1 MNPHVWRVEYI
12 RENHLM
18 TKPVY
23 REALKVTG
31 VDFTNEINCAKVMQ
45 GAEQWGRQVSEV
57 AHSDIKNA
65 KEYLSNEQT
74 FQDMVLSPAFV
85 RENMMLVRLNNG
97 ELLLYAPVKIH
108 DETEFGR
115 FLENL
120 GTISWIVI
128 PSSEHNLQLPGI
140 IRKYPGA
147 KIIGSKTSETK
158 LNFINALP
166 RGKLDYDYTNEEE
179 LAKLNSELN
188 SEGLSLH
195 YIDGDCC
202 TNSLFCVA
210 QRVALECDIL
220 YTHAD
225 GEGFLMIDKQRF
237 RELLPSDFF
246 WRLFKFRLLSKPNS
260 PNGFLPPY
268 RFWAMDP
275 KLMWNFQLTPSKDD
289 GSSSGDM
296 ATSLRRVLALD
307 FDQAVGVHFRTMK
320 ADEFRRAVDLNW
332 NWLDGN
338 SLIDSPDDKETL
350 SH

>member
-1 MNPHVWRVEYI
+1 MEYI

-23 REALKVTG
+23 REAMKVTG
-31 VDFTNEINCAKVMQ
+31 VDFSQEINCAKVML
-45 GAEQWGRQVSEV
+45 GAEQWGREVSAV
-57 AHSDIKNA
+57 AHSDLINA
-65 KEYLSNEQT
+65 KEYLKNEET
-74 FQDMVLSPAFV
+74 FQEMVLSPAYV
-85 RENMMLVRLNNG
+85 RENMTVIRLNNG
-97 ELLLYAPVKIH
+97 ELVLYAPVKIH
-108 DETEFGR
+108 DETEFGK

-120 GTISWIVI
+120 GTVAWIVI

-147 KIIGSKTSETK
+147 KVIGSKTSEIK
-158 LNFINALP
+158 LNFVSGLP
-166 RGKLDYDYTNEEE
+166 RGKLDFDYTDHQQ
-179 LAKLNSELN
+179 LDKLNSELN

-195 YIDGDCC
+195 YIDGDCA

-210 QRVALECDIL
+210 QGVALECDIL

-237 RELLPSDFF
+237 RELHPSDFF

-275 KLMWNFQLTPSKDD
+275 KLMWNLQFTPAKDD
-289 GSSSGDM
+289 GSSCKDM
-296 ATSLRRVLALD
+296 ATSLRTVLALD
-307 FDQAVGVHFRTMK
+307 FDKAVGVHFRTMK
-320 ADEFRRAVDLNW
+320 AEDFKRAVDLNW
-332 NWLDGN
+332 NWLDGK
-338 SLIDSPDDKETL
+338 SLLQSDIAEDKA
-350 SH
+350 